1 MSGRTAAAVVLA
13 AVFFAGAATA
23 LGVLRLLDHR
33 HDPYAAGARPPFP
46 DDFRPRAGEREGDP
60 RGPRRFFG
68 DSRRYTDMARS
79 RVTDR
84 MAGALQLTHEQ
95 RKAIDDA
102 MERSRVAAQEAMA
115 DVLPRLQGRL
125 DSLYAAI
132 DGSLTEEQRAA
143 FREFRRQDRA
153 RFRREGSRWF
163 R

>member
-1 MSGRTAAAVVLA
+1 
-13 AVFFAGAATA
+13 
-23 LGVLRLLDHR
+23 
-33 HDPYAAGARPPFP
+33 
-46 DDFRPRAGEREGDP
+46 
-60 RGPRRFFG
+60 
-68 DSRRYTDMARS
+68 MARS

-132 DGSLTEEQRAA
+132 DGILTEEQRAA

-163 R
+163 RWPRRGGRP